1 MNAIEETEPYNC
13 LFIICPFCQL
23 EYFLRAKFGEKVFFY
38 TVPGGVLNFH
48 TDETFWLSEF
58 LRREQITDIYLVNDV
73 SCNFIEE
80 AINGKQEFG
89 LNCERQFR
97 ELLKKLSAD
106 FENLYLKEKKEL
118 LAKTNVLAQLDYLKT
133 QNFLK
138 DEIPQDK
145 IRVHG
150 MITDKN
156 RGFEILS

>member
-1 MNAIEETEPYNC
+1 M
-13 LFIICPFCQL
+13 
-23 EYFLRAKFGEKVFFY
+23 
-38 TVPGGVLNFH
+38 NFH
-48 TDETFWLSEF
+48 TDETFGLSEF
-58 LRREQITDIYLVNDV
+58 LKREQITDIYLVNDV

-118 LAKTNVLAQLDYLKT
+118 LAKTNVLAQLNYLNT

-138 DEIPQDK
+138 DEIPQFK

>member
-1 MNAIEETEPYNC
+1 LNKSEDIKPSNI

-23 EYFLRAKFGEKVFFY
+23 EHFLRAKFGEKVFFY

-48 TDETFWLSEF
+48 TVETFWLSEF
-58 LRREQITDIYLVNDV
+58 LRREQITDLYLVNDV

-106 FENLYLKEKKEL
+106 FESLYLKEKKEL
-118 LAKTNVLAQLDYLKT
+118 LAKTNVLAQLNYLKT